1 MTDVVEDPPSPTRWR
16 VPPGTP
22 LVVVSACVAAVQM
35 SWSLVVP
42 VLPRY
47 ATEFGLGPA
56 QLGLVVGIF
65 GIGRV
70 LVNIPAGMLADRVDR
85 RWLLL
90 WSVLAVVLTQ
100 AVAGLATGYWSLLA
114 ARLATGI
121 AGGVAIT
128 SGMSLLADLTTTRS
142 RGRDMATLQAFQLTG
157 GSLGPVV
164 GGLLVVPFGL
174 RVPFLVSGAAA
185 VVVAVWAWRV
195 LRTVPPPA
203 DAAPGSAARGPWFTR
218 DVVGVCLLGF
228 SVFFHRFGGMQSLI
242 PIIAYGAIGI
252 GVAQMGLLL
261 GGITL
266 VTVLVVRWAGTLS
279 DRLGRKRVI
288 VPAMAVAAA
297 GSAALALSDSVAVFL
312 IATLVTGLAAGF
324 AGSAPAAYLADV
336 VAPASRGRSVGVY
349 RTFGDLGT
357 IAGPVALGV
366 AAEVGGFGAAALL
379 LAGVLVVSTAAF
391 ALLSRESSGP
401 RRAALFGDG

>member
-1 MTDVVEDPPSPTRWR
+1 MTDVVKDPPPRTRWR
-16 VPPGTP
+16 VPAGTP

-42 VLPRY
+42 VLPLY

-100 AVAGLATGYWSLLA
+100 ALTGLAPGYWSLLA

-185 VVVAVWAWRV
+185 VVVAVWAWQV

-203 DAAPGSAARGPWFTR
+203 AAPGAAAGGPWFTR
-218 DVVGVCLLGF
+218 DVVGVCVLGF

-266 VTVLVVRWAGTLS
+266 VNVLVVRWAGTLS

-288 VPAMAVAAA
+288 VPAMAVAAV

-312 IATLVTGLAAGF
+312 AATLVTGVAAGF
-324 AGSAPAAYLADV
+324 GGSAPAAYLADI
-336 VAPASRGRSVGVY
+336 VAPAVRGRSVGVY
-349 RTFGDLGT
+349 RTFGDVGT

-366 AAEVGGFGAAALL
+366 AAEVWGFGAAALL
-379 LAGVLVVSTAAF
+379 LAGLLVVSTAAF
-391 ALLSRESSGP
+391 AVLSRESSGP
-401 RRAALFGDG
+401 GRVALFGDG

>member
-1 MTDVVEDPPSPTRWR
+1 
-16 VPPGTP
+16 
-22 LVVVSACVAAVQM
+22 
-35 SWSLVVP
+35 
-42 VLPRY
+42 
-47 ATEFGLGPA
+47 
-56 QLGLVVGIF
+56 
-65 GIGRV
+65 
-70 LVNIPAGMLADRVDR
+70 
-85 RWLLL
+85 
-90 WSVLAVVLTQ
+90 
-100 AVAGLATGYWSLLA
+100 
-114 ARLATGI
+114 
-121 AGGVAIT
+121 
-128 SGMSLLADLTTTRS
+128 
-142 RGRDMATLQAFQLTG
+142 MATLQAFQLTG

-203 DAAPGSAARGPWFTR
+203 AAAPGSAAARGPWFTR
-218 DVVGVCLLGF
+218 DGVGVCLLGF

-297 GSAALALSDSVAVFL
+297 GSAALALSDGLAVFL
-312 IATLVTGLAAGF
+312 VATLVTGLAAGF

-336 VAPASRGRSVGVY
+336 VAPASRGRSVGIY

-366 AAEVGGFGAAALL
+366 AAEVGGSGAAALL

-391 ALLSRESSGP
+391 GVLSRESSGP
-401 RRAALFGDG
+401 HRAAPFGDG

>member
-1 MTDVVEDPPSPTRWR
+1 MTDVVEDPPSRTRWR
-16 VPPGTP
+16 VPSGTP

-42 VLPRY
+42 VLPQY
-47 ATEFGLGPA
+47 ATQFGLGPA

-70 LVNIPAGMLADRVDR
+70 LVNIPAGVLADRVDR

-100 AVAGLATGYWSLLA
+100 ALTGLATGYWSLLA

-142 RGRDMATLQAFQLTG
+142 RGRDMATLQAFQLAG

-203 DAAPGSAARGPWFTR
+203 DTATSAAPAPELTR
-218 DVVGVCLLGF
+218 
-228 SVFFHRFGGMQSLI
+228 
-242 PIIAYGAIGI
+242 
-252 GVAQMGLLL
+252 
-261 GGITL
+261 T
-266 VTVLVVRWAGTLS
+266 
-279 DRLGRKRVI
+279 
-288 VPAMAVAAA
+288 PA
-297 GSAALALSDSVAVFL
+297 DPQPEP
-312 IATLVTGLAAGF
+312 GLAA
-324 AGSAPAAYLADV
+324 S
-336 VAPASRGRSVGVY
+336 
-349 RTFGDLGT
+349 
-357 IAGPVALGV
+357 
-366 AAEVGGFGAAALL
+366 
-379 LAGVLVVSTAAF
+379 
-391 ALLSRESSGP
+391 
-401 RRAALFGDG
+401 